1 VTAADQARLDLLAE
15 VEQVAVQLGP
25 LSSDRLRAWVAT
37 RREQLRQEAGVV
49 TGGG

>member
-1 VTAADQARLDLLAE
+1 MTAIDQARLDLLAE

-37 RREQLRQEAGVV
+37 RREQLRQEAGEVA
-49 TGGG
+49 GSG